1 MICNEMADPTNTIW
15 TDLIDGMNIHTIEEM
30 ESCLLSVG
38 FNEVKADKK
47 KENICIVARK

>member
-1 MICNEMADPTNTIW
+1 MADPTNTMW